1 MSATSDNTAIYAL
14 VALGGAGLLYY
25 AFSGETRSVQNEF
38 IYDPQILFT
47 LEMRQGKD
55 DVGAARYWKN
65 RYLDPTYA
73 KGEALHNSAALIN
86 YDKNWQATWQKY

>member
-1 MSATSDNTAIYAL
+1 MSTTSDNTAMYAL
-14 VALGGAGLLYY
+14 IALGGAGLLYY
-25 AFSGETRSVQNEF
+25 AMGGGTHSVQNKF
-38 IYDPQILFT
+38 IYDPKILFT

-55 DVGAARYWKN
+55 NAGAARYWKN

-86 YDKNWQATWQKY
+86 YDKNWQATYQKY